1 MRKIIT
7 FFVSLL
13 LFSFLFFHPSFAYST
28 ILFQDNF
35 DNATESATNWEVV
48 GPQMYNGDGS
58 LANWTFKNGMYG
70 MTINGRGSQFNESVP
85 TGTNWNDSWK
95 NYIFEVD
102 FILGEGPNPSYKP
115 VDTNLVFRYI
125 DHGKWYGIHGINDE
139 NKLVLQKAAVQAWS
153 STPPVRAFRY
163 EYNTPYRIKVRV
175 ENEHISIWIKN
186 KLTDTENLMW
196 DITDLGT
203 ILDHGKPGLQASTGA
218 NPYSDVW
225 FDNVVVTSLDEPTP
239 TPTATPTPTNTP
251 TPTPTPPTPIVFLP
265 GLGGS
270 INFEEMF
277 LGDSNPGGWRMTPGA
292 KVYDNLLKAFEG
304 NPDFHVFYYDW
315 RRPVTENAQKLHDFI
330 QNTVIPPENKVDLVG
345 HSLGGLVAR
354 ACIQKN
360 TDHCFTD
367 KLITVGSPNFGAI
380 DAYPALEGGEIW
392 RTGPTKLGYE
402 LLVHYFQQPGETRR
416 ETIER
421 IAPVLKDLLPNFDY
435 LTKNS
440 TNLPPSSLSFQNSL
454 LPNLSDLSS
463 LINLTK
469 TITGRG
475 FNTVEQIIL
484 TEPNWVDKLLGNWPD
499 GKPIDK
505 LLTLEGDNSVLTKS
519 SSFSGSLIENFTYN
533 LDHGGIISEQV
544 PLTKIMEILGL
555 ELNPGTYNSLT
566 DEENFLVF
574 LVHSPVKISSLDVT
588 PDSFTTDE
596 LIIIPSP
603 ENKNYTLNVEG
614 IGDGYYSLSVGQ
626 IFGEKV
632 FWNDYF
638 DETYNGKNQTF
649 NLSVNPQSP
658 SENPL
663 LDPSGTSTTNQLNS
677 RINEFKKEV
686 QDLKINLKY
695 KKALINQL
703 NKIQNQA
710 KNPQKAFSLFTA
722 LRQII
727 VTYENQGIIGHEMAN
742 IFREKSSGIADSLEF
757 LSFLKPQKTNKFEAQ
772 AAIKAAEKV
781 RNSVK
786 QEKLNRNGALVF
798 IDAQEK
804 LDKANL
810 VLGKAEYYRA
820 KIFALEATQLF
831 LESKMIK

>member
-1 MRKIIT
+1 MKIVRI
-7 FFVSLL
+7 VL
-13 LFSFLFFHPSFAYST
+13 FLFLTSIFFLCYPQVAYGK
-28 ILFQDNF
+28 IFQDNF
-35 DNATESATNWEVV
+35 DQNSEGSFPQGWVLVNDPDRTPCNATWNTHNGKVGIVINQDSCTTNIMPSDQIWDNLGDNYTLEVDMTFDSGTDHNV
-48 GPQMYNGDGS
+48 AFRFSPSTPSNNWYDIHFQSPGDFVLERVEGTYNINISKNYPNLNTYHVKITIDHMNIKVYIDNS
-58 LANWTFKNGMYG
+58 LVRDFTMSTDYF
-70 MTINGRGSQFNESVP
+70 P
-85 TGTNWNDSWK
+85 TGRVALRAGT
-95 NYIFEVD
+95 
-102 FILGEGPNPSYKP
+102 GG
-115 VDTNLVFRYI
+115 DTNS
-125 DHGKWYGIHGINDE
+125 E
-139 NKLVLQKAAVQAWS
+139 
-153 STPPVRAFRY
+153 T
-163 EYNTPYRIKVRV
+163 
-175 ENEHISIWIKN
+175 
-186 KLTDTENLMW
+186 
-196 DITDLGT
+196 
-203 ILDHGKPGLQASTGA
+203 
-218 NPYSDVW
+218 W

-484 TEPNWVDKLLGNWPD
+484 TEPNWIDKLLGNWPD

-831 LESKMIK
+831 LESRMIK